1 MIAVIQ
7 RVKDCTVT
15 VDGQETGH
23 INQGLC
29 VLLGI
34 AENDTE
40 QDANWLLQK
49 IVQMRIFSDTEGKM
63 NLSLEDIKGDLML
76 ISQFTLLANTK
87 KGNRPSF
94 IRAAKPDLATQLYE
108 YSIEKA
114 KANPLLSK
122 VATGKFAADMKVS
135 LCNDG
140 PVTIIID
147 TENKQ

>member
-7 RVKDCTVT
+7 RVKECAVT
-15 VDGQETGH
+15 VDGQMIGQ

-29 VLLGI
+29 VLLGV
-34 AENDTE
+34 AENDSKLE
-40 QDANWLLQK
+40 VDWLLQK
-49 IVQMRIFSDTEGKM
+49 IVQMRIFSDAEGKM
-63 NLSLEDIKGDLML
+63 NLSLEDIKGELML

-94 IRAAKPDLATQLYE
+94 IRAAKPDLANQLYE
-108 YSIEKA
+108 YSIQKA
-114 KANPLLSK
+114 KANSLLSK

>member
-7 RVKDCTVT
+7 RVKDCSVT
-15 VDGQETGH
+15 VEGQVVGQ

-29 VLLGI
+29 VLLGV

-40 QDANWLLQK
+40 QEADWLLQK
-49 IVQMRIFSDTEGKM
+49 IVQMRIFGDAEGKM
-63 NLSLEDIKGDLML
+63 NLSLEDIKGEFML

-94 IRAAKPDLATQLYE
+94 IRAAKPDVATQLYE
-108 YSIEKA
+108 YTIQKA
-114 KANPLLSK
+114 QANPQLSK